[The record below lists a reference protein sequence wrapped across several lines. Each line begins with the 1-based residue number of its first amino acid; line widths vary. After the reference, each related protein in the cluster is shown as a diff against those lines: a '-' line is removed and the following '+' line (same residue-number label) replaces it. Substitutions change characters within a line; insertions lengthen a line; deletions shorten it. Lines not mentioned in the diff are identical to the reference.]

1 MESKPSNYK
10 PVVLVIV
17 LLLGVSIFIFL
28 KLNESGMIF
37 SGSIK
42 LEAGKPAPSFALPGL
57 DGKIVHLS
65 DHRGKVVLVNIWATW
80 CRPCVDEMPSLEKL
94 YQEFKDRDFEILAV
108 SIDADGTGAVV
119 PFMLKYKLTFPALI
133 DSEGSIR
140 ESYRVT
146 GVPESFIIDQQ
157 GILVKKIIG
166 AADWSAPD
174 VFLFIDNMLRIPAA
188 KNKTSTN

>member
-80 CRPCVDEMPSLEKL
+80 CRPCVDEMPSMEKL

-108 SIDADGTGAVV
+108 SIDADGTA
-119 PFMLKYKLTFPALI
+119 
-133 DSEGSIR
+133 
-140 ESYRVT
+140 
-146 GVPESFIIDQQ
+146 
-157 GILVKKIIG
+157 
-166 AADWSAPD
+166 
-174 VFLFIDNMLRIPAA
+174 RIS
-188 KNKTSTN
+188 KSLSLNS